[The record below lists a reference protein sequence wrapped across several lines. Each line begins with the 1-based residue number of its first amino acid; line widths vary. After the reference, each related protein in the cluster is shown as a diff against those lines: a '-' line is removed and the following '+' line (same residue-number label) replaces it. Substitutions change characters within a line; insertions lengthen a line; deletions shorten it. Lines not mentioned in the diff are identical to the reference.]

1 MDGQHML
8 HQFNAHRFRMWHG
21 KRVGTV
27 PVGAIIYLQDGV
39 RPFAGLTQP
48 IVTRNPW
55 MVEAWINRDYPV
67 LLAGKW
73 TTVKI
78 AGGHLAMVR
87 SLRDGR
93 RQLVADWILL
103 ACIDAGLECGTGVG
117 VTLDLAQERYSQK
130 NRCRQSRSAKY
141 SDQECALS

>member
-1 MDGQHML
+1 MGRFVML
-8 HQFNAHRFRMWHG
+8 HRFNAQRFRSWHG

-27 PVGAIIYLQDGV
+27 PVGPIVYLQDGV
-39 RPFAGLTQP
+39 RPLAGLARP

-67 LLAGKW
+67 LVAGKW

-93 RQLVADWILL
+93 YQLVADWILL
-103 ACIDAGLECGTGVG
+103 ACMDAGLER
-117 VTLDLAQERYSQK
+117 A
-130 NRCRQSRSAKY
+130 
-141 SDQECALS
+141 